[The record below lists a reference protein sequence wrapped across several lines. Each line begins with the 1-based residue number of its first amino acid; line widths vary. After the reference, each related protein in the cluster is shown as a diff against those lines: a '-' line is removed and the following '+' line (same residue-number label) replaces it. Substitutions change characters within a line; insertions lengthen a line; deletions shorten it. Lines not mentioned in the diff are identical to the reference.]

1 MSGKLEIILCCN
13 ASPKRLPITM
23 RQSALTVKLLICQ
36 SGYQRRWGG
45 GGLLAEVGGGKGG
58 GGGGGRRTQG
68 VRLIN
73 KKSVMAGVGGEG
85 CRRRLV
91 RHHTSVVI

>member
-1 MSGKLEIILCCN
+1 MG
-13 ASPKRLPITM
+13 
-23 RQSALTVKLLICQ
+23 
-36 SGYQRRWGG
+36 WGG
-45 GGLLAEVGGGKGG
+45 WGGCLQRWVEGRV
-58 GGGGGRRTQG
+58 GGRRTQG

-85 CRRRLV
+85 CRRRPV